1 MAAPKLGLSMIV
13 RDGADTLRNCLDSV
27 RGLVDEMIVVDTGS
41 TDSSPEIARQC
52 GAICISIPW
61 ANDFAQARNA
71 ALAHSTTDWILSLD
85 ADEELDSEA
94 AQVIPSLLSRP
105 AIGGYVVPVRN
116 YLPARHGSV
125 NGNRATVNDGRCKS
139 AVNAPAYAQHL
150 VVRLFR
156 RNKDILYKGCIHEN
170 IAPQIMAAGFRLAHA
185 DFCIHHLGFLARSRY
200 GKKAEIYLELLRK
213 KVEQEPDNPLAWLE
227 LARQLHEPF
236 RKNEESLSCLKRA
249 LVLEPKLGAAN
260 FLAGVVYLDMRLD
273 QEALSSLDRCRG
285 NDEYAAEREHSRGDA
300 LHNLGKLKEAQTA
313 YKKGL
318 QLAGHDPQMESKLG
332 YVEVRLGEQ
341 AGFLRMQDAIAAL
354 PHGAELHERLIKAYM
369 AAGMLQE
376 AATAAEQFASTL
388 VHPKTILR
396 AAAIRAHLK
405 QDEQARKLIEHGLE
419 FFPQSVELHQ
429 FRAELTARAYTAST
443 GR

>member
-1 MAAPKLGLSMIV
+1 MAARLGLSMIV
-13 RDGADTLRNCLDSV
+13 RDGADTLRNCLESV

-52 GAICISIPW
+52 GAVCISIPW

-71 ALAHSTTDWILSLD
+71 ALAHSTTDWVLSLD

-94 AQVIPSLLSRP
+94 ARVVPSLLSRT
-105 AIGGYVVPVRN
+105 AIGAYIVPVRN

-125 NGNRATVNDGRCKS
+125 NGNRATANDGRCKT
-139 AVNAPAYAQHL
+139 AADAPAYAQHL

-156 RNKDILYKGCIHEN
+156 RHPNIGYKGCVHEN
-170 IAPQIMAAGFRLAHA
+170 IAPQIIGAGFRLAHA

-213 KVEQEPDNPLAWLE
+213 KVGQEPGNPLAWLE

-236 RKNEESLSCLKRA
+236 RKNEDALSCLKRA
-249 LVLEPKLGAAN
+249 LALEPKLDAAN
-260 FLAGVVYLDMRLD
+260 FLAGVVYLDMGMD
-273 QEALSSLDRCRG
+273 QEALSFLDACKS

-300 LHNLGKLKEAQTA
+300 LHNMGKLKEAQAA

-341 AGFLRMQDAIAAL
+341 AGFLRMQNAIAAL
-354 PHGAELHERLIKAYM
+354 PLGAELHERLIKAYM
-369 AAGMLQE
+369 VAGMLPE

-388 VHPKTILR
+388 IHPKTILR

-405 QDEQARKLIEHGLE
+405 QDEQARKLIERGLE
-419 FFPQSVELHQ
+419 FFPQSAELHQ
-429 FRAELTARAYTAST
+429 VRAELAARAYAAST
-443 GR
+443 NQ